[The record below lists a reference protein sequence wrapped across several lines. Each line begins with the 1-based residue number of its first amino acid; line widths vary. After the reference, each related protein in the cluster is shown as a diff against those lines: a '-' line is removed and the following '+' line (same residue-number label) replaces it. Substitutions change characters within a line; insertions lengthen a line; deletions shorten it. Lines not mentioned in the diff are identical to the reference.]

1 MKSITEYINE
11 KLSPE
16 RQKELLGL
24 VDDSNFN
31 NIIDLIKKYLDKK
44 KINTDKYNEFFKNHG
59 ISQLNWGRRNNAVKA
74 FVNLFDEHNN
84 LLALEHIIK
93 NNE

>member
-1 MKSITEYINE
+1 MNLNNMKSITEYINE

-31 NIIDLIKKYLDKK
+31 NIIDLIKKHLDKK
-44 KINTDKYNEFFKNHG
+44 KINTDKYNEFSKIMVF
-59 ISQLNWGRRNNAVKA
+59 
-74 FVNLFDEHNN
+74 HN
-84 LLALEHIIK
+84 
-93 NNE
+93 